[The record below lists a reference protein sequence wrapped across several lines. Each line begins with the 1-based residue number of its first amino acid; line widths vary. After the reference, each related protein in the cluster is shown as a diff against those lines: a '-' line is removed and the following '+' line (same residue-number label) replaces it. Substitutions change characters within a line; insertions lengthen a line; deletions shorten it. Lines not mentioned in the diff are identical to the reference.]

1 MDDYYQCYNFF
12 KECTAFVIKHKNFLA
27 ACKRIRDNNEKLEPK
42 MYDALVDSFA
52 IAEKDMNSTCNEHR
66 CIVDY
71 FQNADD
77 EMESDISDLEESDDS
92 DQSEKEDD
100 EKDVTDTSSTDE
112 SENEDNENE
121 SDEEDNNSV
130 DEMEYDDDMADF
142 FETDQCC
149 IHELLKPFYETLIE
163 TKQFDVVKKI
173 QIWKDEYEEK
183 CLRFEKFFSPHE
195 KDECAIMMKEILS
208 NYDKKGSD
216 YLKLCESKYIKLLAT
231 YCKDVIDEKT
241 GKELFGQ
248 NYAKLNDL
256 EIPLNKKRKMFT
268 KKDVIRG
275 LLNHIR
281 NETLPILN
289 EYLVRRHDHILKKI
303 INLGFSSE

>member
-1 MDDYYQCYNFF
+1 MNDYYECYNFF
-12 KECTAFVIKHKNFLA
+12 KECSAFVIKHQKFLA
-27 ACKRIRDNNEKLEPK
+27 ACKRIKDNNEKLDARL
-42 MYDALVDSFA
+42 YDVFVPAFA
-52 IAEKDMNSTCNEHR
+52 NAEKDMDSTCNEHK
-66 CIVDY
+66 CIVNLYDS
-71 FQNADD
+71 DD

-100 EKDVTDTSSTDE
+100 EKDVSDTSSTDE
-112 SENEDNENE
+112 SENEVEENE
-121 SDEEDNNSV
+121 TDEEDNNSV
-130 DEMEYDDDMADF
+130 DEMEYDDDMADLI
-142 FETDQCC
+142 ETDQCC

-163 TKQFDVVKKI
+163 TKQFDVVRKI
-173 QIWKDEYEEK
+173 QIWNDEYEEK

-208 NYDKKGSD
+208 NYDKKGTD
-216 YLKLCESKYIKLLAT
+216 YLKLCESKYIKLLST
-231 YCKDVIDEKT
+231 YCKDDIDEKT

-268 KKDVIRG
+268 KKDVIHR

-281 NETLPILN
+281 NEVLPILN
-289 EYLVRRHDHILKKI
+289 EYLVERHDHILKRLI
-303 INLGFSSE
+303 TSE